1 MQCSIVQSGEVVCEC
16 QPCWRLLLS
25 TLQNA
30 REGDQG
36 SDRGVLPGEFGG
48 VGDCNQRNI
57 AKHHNDLVLQET
69 PLEFVGDKQWVVYAN
84 QVFRDNYSSKEM
96 KWCVLIR

>member
-1 MQCSIVQSGEVVCEC
+1 MVCEC

-36 SDRGVLPGEFGG
+36 SDRGVLPGELGG

-57 AKHHNDLVLQET
+57 VKHYDDLML
-69 PLEFVGDKQWVVYAN
+69 
-84 QVFRDNYSSKEM
+84 
-96 KWCVLIR
+96 

>member
-1 MQCSIVQSGEVVCEC
+1 MFVKVVFYHLVFFSDTLHWRCSQTVNFFRQKRKNNHYCNVQSGEVVCEC

-48 VGDCNQRNI
+48 VGDCNKRNI
-57 AKHHNDLVLQET
+57 AKHYDDFML
-69 PLEFVGDKQWVVYAN
+69 
-84 QVFRDNYSSKEM
+84 
-96 KWCVLIR
+96 

>member
-48 VGDCNQRNI
+48 DDDCNERNI
-57 AKHHNDLVLQET
+57 VKHYDDFMLQET
-69 PLEFVGDKQWVVYAN
+69 TLEFVGDKQWVVYAN
-84 QVFRDNYSSKEM
+84 QVFFR
-96 KWCVLIR
+96 